1 MSGLIVLLIWLTKML
16 SSICVFSE
24 SKTNGFM
31 LFEGRNS
38 LTILGIHMLIMGVV
52 AILLKR
58 FMQVGGLYYAA
69 LFIMIVIVSNIC
81 IVLFNRYVPFL
92 VNHKK

>member
-1 MSGLIVLLIWLTKML
+1 
-16 SSICVFSE
+16 
-24 SKTNGFM
+24 M